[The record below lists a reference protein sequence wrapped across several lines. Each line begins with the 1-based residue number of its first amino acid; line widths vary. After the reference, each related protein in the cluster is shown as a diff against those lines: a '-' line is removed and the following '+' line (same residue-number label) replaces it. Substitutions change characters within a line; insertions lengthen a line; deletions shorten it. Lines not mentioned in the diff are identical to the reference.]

1 MRTDNVGQII
11 LDELDICDIYLR
23 DPERIKTAIVV
34 DTPIKLHPAVDIANP
49 PTLRQYQPTDE
60 SVEEFDRRLQQ
71 NWLMPESYKQLDIA
85 AWVLEQCQTD
95 AERQRVGEELILY
108 LDRDLFP
115 LLQYLKYL
123 VDTMREHKVV
133 WGVGRGSSTA
143 SYVLFLIGVHKID
156 SMYFDLDITEFL
168 R

>member
-1 MRTDNVGQII
+1 MRTDNVGQVI
-11 LDELDICDIYLR
+11 LDEIDICDIYLR
-23 DPERIKTAIVV
+23 DPERIKTNIFIER
-34 DTPIKLHPAVDIANP
+34 PINLHRAVEIQKP
-49 PTLRQYQPTDE
+49 PQLTLYQPTDE
-60 SVEEFDRRLQQ
+60 TVEQFDERLQQ
-71 NWLMPESYKQLDIA
+71 NWLMPASYKEMDIA
-85 AWVLEQCQTD
+85 AWVLDQCATD
-95 AERQRVGEELILY
+95 AERQRVGQELLLY
-108 LDRDLFP
+108 LERDLFP

-123 VDTMREHKVV
+123 VDTMREHNVV